1 MRSKSDVENRY
12 VLKYAGYPDVQES
25 SLRITDNC
33 ALQPE

>member
-25 SLRITDNC
+25 SLRITDNF
-33 ALQPE
+33 ALEPE